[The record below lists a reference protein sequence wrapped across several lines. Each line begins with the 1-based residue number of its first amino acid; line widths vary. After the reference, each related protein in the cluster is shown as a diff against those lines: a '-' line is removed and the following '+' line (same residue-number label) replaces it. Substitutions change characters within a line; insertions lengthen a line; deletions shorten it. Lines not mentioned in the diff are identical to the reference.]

1 MATPKGE
8 MIDAMLIANGDP
20 TQRAVTNTE
29 RGGRKGWIA
38 AQTLGRNLV
47 NHTTQCKISTS
58 METSAYTKKI
68 LVMITQKTKPKHF
81 SM

>member
-1 MATPKGE
+1 MKSTMATPKGE
-8 MIDAMLIANGDP
+8 MIDPILIANGDP

-47 NHTTQCKISTS
+47 NHITECKVSTL
-58 METSAYTKKI
+58 METSTYTKKI
-68 LVMITQKTKPKHF
+68 
-81 SM
+81 